1 MSKIVL
7 VTGASRGIGL
17 EAAKHFSK
25 EGYKVIG
32 TSRGDFNLGE
42 LIGDDSAISFQ
53 LDLMSKQSIKNLF
66 ADLKS
71 QDLLPSVLVNN
82 AGITKDQLFMRM
94 KDEDWDDVIET
105 NLNGLFRVTKA
116 FIKPMVKNKF
126 GRVINISSVAGLMGN
141 SGQVNY
147 SSSKSAMVG
156 FSRSLAKELGSRNIT
171 SNVVAP
177 GFIET
182 DMTTF
187 LNDDEKAEVSKNI
200 PMKRFGTV
208 EDVARCIV
216 FLASDEANYITG
228 QTISVDGGLF
238 TVSYTHLTLP
248 TIYSV

>member
-17 EAAKHFSK
+17 EAAKHFSR

-32 TSRGDFNLGE
+32 SSRGDFNLGE
-42 LIGDDSAISFQ
+42 LIGDESAISVQ
-53 LDLMSKQSIKNLF
+53 LDLMSKESIQNLF

-71 QDLLPSVLVNN
+71 EDLLPSVLVNN
-82 AGITKDQLFMRM
+82 AGITKDQLFLRM

-126 GRVINISSVAGLMGN
+126 GRVINISSVSGLMGN

-187 LNDDEKAEVSKNI
+187 LNDDEKVEVSKNI
-200 PMKRFGTV
+200 PMRRFGTV
-208 EDVARCIV
+208 EDVAKCIV

-238 TVSYTHLTLP
+238 MY
-248 TIYSV
+248 

>member
-32 TSRGDFNLGE
+32 SSRGDFNLGE
-42 LIGDDSAISFQ
+42 LIGDERAISAQ
-53 LDLMSKQSIKNLF
+53 LDLMSKESIKNLF
-66 ADLKS
+66 AELKS
-71 QDLLPSVLVNN
+71 EDLLPSVLDNN
-82 AGITKDQLFMRM
+82 AGITKDQLFLRM

-187 LNDDEKAEVSKNI
+187 LNDDEKVEVSKNI

-208 EDVARCIV
+208 QDVAKCIV

-228 QTISVDGGLF
+228 QIISVDGGLF
-238 TVSYTHLTLP
+238 MY
-248 TIYSV
+248 

>member
-32 TSRGDFNLGE
+32 SSRGDFNLGE
-42 LIGDDSAISFQ
+42 LIGDERAISAQ
-53 LDLMSKQSIKNLF
+53 LDLMSKESIKNLF

-71 QDLLPSVLVNN
+71 EDLLPSVLVNN
-82 AGITKDQLFMRM
+82 AGITKDQLFLRM

-171 SNVVAP
+171 STVVAP

-187 LNDDEKAEVSKNI
+187 LNDDEKVEVSKNI

-208 EDVARCIV
+208 EDVAKCIV

-228 QTISVDGGLF
+228 QTISCLL
-238 TVSYTHLTLP
+238 YTSP
-248 TIYSV
+248 SPRDS

>member
-17 EAAKHFSK
+17 EAAKRFSK

-32 TSRGDFNLGE
+32 TSRGDFNLGD
-42 LIGDDSAISFQ
+42 LIGDESAISAQ
-53 LDLMSKQSIKNLF
+53 LDLMSKESIQNLF

-71 QDLLPSVLVNN
+71 EDLLPSVLVNN
-82 AGITKDQLFMRM
+82 AGITKDQLFLRM

-126 GRVINISSVAGLMGN
+126 GRVINISSVSGLMGN

-187 LNDDEKAEVSKNI
+187 LNDDEKVEVSKNI
-200 PMKRFGTV
+200 PMRRFGTV
-208 EDVARCIV
+208 QDVAKCIA

-238 TVSYTHLTLP
+238 MY
-248 TIYSV
+248 

>member
-25 EGYKVIG
+25 DGYKVIG
-32 TSRGDFNLGE
+32 SSRGDFNLGE
-42 LIGDDSAISFQ
+42 LIGDESAISVQ
-53 LDLMSKQSIKNLF
+53 LDLMSKESIKNLF

-71 QDLLPSVLVNN
+71 DDLLPSVLVNN
-82 AGITKDQLFMRM
+82 AGITKDQLFLRM

-187 LNDDEKAEVSKNI
+187 LNDDEKVEVSKNI

-208 EDVARCIV
+208 EDVAKCIV
-216 FLASDEANYITG
+216 FLASDKANYITG

-238 TVSYTHLTLP
+238 MY
-248 TIYSV
+248 

>member
-17 EAAKHFSK
+17 EAAKYFSK

-42 LIGDDSAISFQ
+42 LIGDDNAISGQ
-53 LDLMSKQSIKNLF
+53 LDLMSKESIKNLF

-71 QDLLPSVLVNN
+71 KDLLPAVLVNN
-82 AGITKDQLFMRM
+82 AGITKDQLFLRM

-187 LNDDEKAEVSKNI
+187 LNDDEKVEVSKNI

-208 EDVARCIV
+208 EDVAKCIL

-238 TVSYTHLTLP
+238 MY
-248 TIYSV
+248 

>member
-32 TSRGDFNLGE
+32 SSRGDFNLGE
-42 LIGDDSAISFQ
+42 LIGDESAISVK
-53 LDLMSKQSIKNLF
+53 LDLMSKESIKNLF

-71 QDLLPSVLVNN
+71 EDLLPSVLVNN
-82 AGITKDQLFMRM
+82 AGITKDQLFLRM

-126 GRVINISSVAGLMGN
+126 GRIINISSVAGLMGN

-187 LNDDEKAEVSKNI
+187 LNDDEKVEVSKNI

-208 EDVARCIV
+208 QDVAKCIV

-238 TVSYTHLTLP
+238 MY
-248 TIYSV
+248 

>member
-7 VTGASRGIGL
+7 ITGASRGIGL

-32 TSRGDFNLGE
+32 TSRGDLNLGE
-42 LIGDDSAISFQ
+42 LISDDSAISVE
-53 LDLMSKQSIKNLF
+53 LDLMSKESIKNLF
-66 ADLKS
+66 AHLKS
-71 QDLLPSVLVNN
+71 KDLLPSVLVNN
-82 AGITKDQLFMRM
+82 AGITKDQLFLRM

-147 SSSKSAMVG
+147 SSSKSAMIG

-177 GFIET
+177 GFIDTE
-182 DMTTF
+182 MTTF
-187 LNDDEKAEVSKNI
+187 LNDDEKVEVSKNI

-208 EDVARCIV
+208 EDVAKCIL
-216 FLASDEANYITG
+216 FLASSEANYITG

-238 TVSYTHLTLP
+238 MY
-248 TIYSV
+248 

>member
-1 MSKIVL
+1 MNKIVL

-25 EGYKVIG
+25 DGYMVIG
-32 TSRGDFNLGE
+32 SSRNDFNLGK
-42 LIGDDSAISFQ
+42 LIGDDSAMSVQ
-53 LDLMSKQSIKNLF
+53 LDLMSKESIKSVF
-66 ADLKS
+66 SDLKS
-71 QDLLPSVLVNN
+71 KDLLPSVLVNN
-82 AGITKDQLFMRM
+82 AGITKDQLFLRM

-147 SSSKSAMVG
+147 ASSKSAMVG
-156 FSRSLAKELGSRNIT
+156 FSKSLAKELGSRNIT

-187 LNDDEKAEVSKNI
+187 LDDDEKAKLSNNI
-200 PMKRFGTV
+200 PMNRFGTV
-208 EDVARCIV
+208 EDVAKCIV
-216 FLASDEANYITG
+216 FLASDKANYITG
-228 QTISVDGGLF
+228 QTISVDGGL
-238 TVSYTHLTLP
+238 YM
-248 TIYSV
+248 Y

>member
-25 EGYKVIG
+25 EGYRVIG

-42 LIGDDSAISFQ
+42 LIGDDSAISTQ
-53 LDLMSKQSIKNLF
+53 LDLISRESIKNLF

-71 QDLLPSVLVNN
+71 EDLLPSVLVNN
-82 AGITKDQLFMRM
+82 AGITKDQLFLRM

-171 SNVVAP
+171 SNVIAP

-187 LNDDEKAEVSKNI
+187 LNDDEKVEVSKNI

-208 EDVARCIV
+208 QDVAKCIV

-238 TVSYTHLTLP
+238 MY
-248 TIYSV
+248 

>member
-32 TSRGDFNLGE
+32 SSRGVFNLGE
-42 LIGDDSAISFQ
+42 LIGDESAISVQ
-53 LDLMSKQSIKNLF
+53 LDLMSKESIKNLF

-71 QDLLPSVLVNN
+71 EDLLPSVLVNN
-82 AGITKDQLFMRM
+82 AGITKDQLFLRM

-187 LNDDEKAEVSKNI
+187 LNDDEKVEVSKNI

-208 EDVARCIV
+208 QDVAKCIV

-238 TVSYTHLTLP
+238 MY
-248 TIYSV
+248 

>member
-25 EGYKVIG
+25 EGYMVIG
-32 TSRGDFNLGE
+32 SSRGDFNLGE
-42 LIGDDSAISFQ
+42 LIGDESAISVQ
-53 LDLMSKQSIKNLF
+53 LDLMSKESIKNLF

-71 QDLLPSVLVNN
+71 EDLLPSVLVNN
-82 AGITKDQLFMRM
+82 AGITKDQLFLRM

-147 SSSKSAMVG
+147 SSSKSAMIG

-187 LNDDEKAEVSKNI
+187 LNDEEKIEVSKNI

-208 EDVARCIV
+208 QDVAKCIV

-238 TVSYTHLTLP
+238 MY
-248 TIYSV
+248 

>member
-17 EAAKHFSK
+17 EVAKHFSK

-42 LIGDDSAISFQ
+42 LIGDERAISAQ
-53 LDLMSKQSIKNLF
+53 LDLMSKESIKNLF
-66 ADLKS
+66 AELKS
-71 QDLLPSVLVNN
+71 EDLLPSVLVNN
-82 AGITKDQLFMRM
+82 AGITKDQLFLRM

-187 LNDDEKAEVSKNI
+187 LNDDEKVEVSKNI

-208 EDVARCIV
+208 QDVAKCIV

-228 QTISVDGGLF
+228 QVISIDGGLF
-238 TVSYTHLTLP
+238 MY
-248 TIYSV
+248 

>member
-1 MSKIVL
+1 MNKIVL

-17 EAAKHFSK
+17 EVAKLFSK

-32 TSRGDFNLGE
+32 TSRGDFNLGD
-42 LIGDDSAISFQ
+42 LIGDRSAMSVQ
-53 LDLMSKQSIKNLF
+53 LDLMSKESINDLF
-66 ADLKS
+66 EVLKS
-71 QDLLPSVLVNN
+71 KDILPSVLINN
-82 AGITKDQLFMRM
+82 AGITKDQLFLRM
-94 KDEDWDDVIET
+94 KDKDWDEVIET

-187 LNDDEKAEVSKNI
+187 LNDDDKIEVSKNI

-208 EDVARCIV
+208 EDVAKCIV
-216 FLASDEANYITG
+216 FLASDNANYITG
-228 QTISVDGGLF
+228 QIISVDGGLF
-238 TVSYTHLTLP
+238 MY
-248 TIYSV
+248 

>member
-1 MSKIVL
+1 MSV
-7 VTGASRGIGL
+7 
-17 EAAKHFSK
+17 
-25 EGYKVIG
+25 
-32 TSRGDFNLGE
+32 
-42 LIGDDSAISFQ
+42 Q
-53 LDLMSKQSIKNLF
+53 LDLMSKESINDLF
-66 ADLKS
+66 EDLKS
-71 QDLLPSVLVNN
+71 KDILPSVLINN
-82 AGITKDQLFMRM
+82 AGITKDQLFLRM
-94 KDEDWDDVIET
+94 KDKDWDEVIET

-187 LNDDEKAEVSKNI
+187 LTDDDKIEVSKNI

-208 EDVARCIV
+208 EDVAKCIV
-216 FLASDEANYITG
+216 FLASDNANYITG
-228 QTISVDGGLF
+228 QIISVDGGLF
-238 TVSYTHLTLP
+238 MY
-248 TIYSV
+248 

>member
-7 VTGASRGIGL
+7 ITGASRGIGL

-32 TSRGDFNLGE
+32 TSRGEFNLDE
-42 LIGDDSAISFQ
+42 LIGDDSAISVQ
-53 LDLMSKQSIKNLF
+53 LDLVSKESIKNLF

-71 QDLLPSVLVNN
+71 EDLLPSVLVNN
-82 AGITKDQLFMRM
+82 AGITKDQIFLRM

-147 SSSKSAMVG
+147 SSSKSSMVG

-187 LNDDEKAEVSKNI
+187 LSDAEKQEVSKNI
-200 PMKRFGTV
+200 PMKRFGSV
-208 EDVARCIV
+208 EDVAKCIV

-238 TVSYTHLTLP
+238 MY
-248 TIYSV
+248 

>member
-32 TSRGDFNLGE
+32 SSRGDFNLGE
-42 LIGDDSAISFQ
+42 LIGDESAISVQ
-53 LDLMSKQSIKNLF
+53 LDLMSKESIKNLF

-71 QDLLPSVLVNN
+71 EDLLPSVLVNN
-82 AGITKDQLFMRM
+82 AGITKDQLFLRM

-116 FIKPMVKNKF
+116 FIKPMVKNRF
-126 GRVINISSVAGLMGN
+126 GRVVNISSVAGLMGN

-187 LNDDEKAEVSKNI
+187 LNDDEKVEVSKNI

-208 EDVARCIV
+208 QDVAKCIV

-238 TVSYTHLTLP
+238 MY
-248 TIYSV
+248 

>member
-7 VTGASRGIGL
+7 VTGASRGVGL

-32 TSRGDFNLGE
+32 TSRGDFNLCE
-42 LIGDDSAISFQ
+42 LIGDDSAISVQ

-66 ADLKS
+66 VDLKS

-238 TVSYTHLTLP
+238 MY
-248 TIYSV
+248 

>member
-42 LIGDDSAISFQ
+42 LIGDESAISVQ
-53 LDLMSKQSIKNLF
+53 LDLMSKESIKNLF

-71 QDLLPSVLVNN
+71 EDLLPSVLVNN
-82 AGITKDQLFMRM
+82 AGITKDQLFLRM

-187 LNDDEKAEVSKNI
+187 LNDDEKVEVSKNI

-208 EDVARCIV
+208 EDVAKCIV

-238 TVSYTHLTLP
+238 MY
-248 TIYSV
+248 

>member
-1 MSKIVL
+1 MNKIVL

-17 EAAKHFSK
+17 EVAKLFSK

-32 TSRGDFNLGE
+32 TSRGDFNLGD
-42 LIGDDSAISFQ
+42 LIGDSSAMSVQ
-53 LDLMSKQSIKNLF
+53 LDLMSKESINDLF
-66 ADLKS
+66 EVLKS
-71 QDLLPSVLVNN
+71 EDILPSVLINN
-82 AGITKDQLFMRM
+82 AGITKDQLFLRM
-94 KDEDWDDVIET
+94 KDKDWDEVIET

-187 LNDDEKAEVSKNI
+187 LNDDDKIEVSKNI

-208 EDVARCIV
+208 EDVAKCIV
-216 FLASDEANYITG
+216 FLASDNANYITG
-228 QTISVDGGLF
+228 QIISVDGGLF
-238 TVSYTHLTLP
+238 MY
-248 TIYSV
+248 

>member
-1 MSKIVL
+1 MNKIVL

-17 EAAKHFSK
+17 EVAKLFSK

-32 TSRGDFNLGE
+32 TSRGDFNLGD
-42 LIGDDSAISFQ
+42 LIGDSSAMSVQ
-53 LDLMSKQSIKNLF
+53 LDLMSKESINDLF
-66 ADLKS
+66 EVLKS
-71 QDLLPSVLVNN
+71 KDILPSVLINN
-82 AGITKDQLFMRM
+82 AGITKDQLFLRM
-94 KDEDWDDVIET
+94 KDKDWDEVIET

-187 LNDDEKAEVSKNI
+187 LNDDEKIEVSKNI

-208 EDVARCIV
+208 EDVAKCIV
-216 FLASDEANYITG
+216 FLASDNANYITG
-228 QTISVDGGLF
+228 QIISVDGGLF
-238 TVSYTHLTLP
+238 MY
-248 TIYSV
+248 

>member
-32 TSRGDFNLGE
+32 SSRGDFNLGE
-42 LIGDDSAISFQ
+42 LIGDESAISVQ
-53 LDLMSKQSIKNLF
+53 LDLMSKESIKNLF

-71 QDLLPSVLVNN
+71 KDLLPAVLVNN
-82 AGITKDQLFMRM
+82 AGITKDQLFLRM

-147 SSSKSAMVG
+147 SASKSAMVG

-171 SNVVAP
+171 SNVIAP

-187 LNDDEKAEVSKNI
+187 LNDDDKIEVSKNI

-208 EDVARCIV
+208 EDVAKCIV
-216 FLASDEANYITG
+216 FLASDNANYITG
-228 QTISVDGGLF
+228 QIISVDGGLF
-238 TVSYTHLTLP
+238 MY
-248 TIYSV
+248 

>member
-32 TSRGDFNLGE
+32 SSRGDFNLGE
-42 LIGDDSAISFQ
+42 LIGDESAISVQ
-53 LDLMSKQSIKNLF
+53 LDLMSKESIKNLF

-71 QDLLPSVLVNN
+71 DDLLPSVLVNN
-82 AGITKDQLFMRM
+82 AGITKDQLFLRM

-187 LNDDEKAEVSKNI
+187 LNDDEKVEVSKNI
-200 PMKRFGTV
+200 PMRRFGTV
-208 EDVARCIV
+208 EDVAKCIV

-238 TVSYTHLTLP
+238 MY
-248 TIYSV
+248 

>member
-1 MSKIVL
+1 MSKVVL

-42 LIGDDSAISFQ
+42 LIGDDSAISVQ

-66 ADLKS
+66 VDLKS

-116 FIKPMVKNKF
+116 FIKPMVRNKF

-238 TVSYTHLTLP
+238 MY
-248 TIYSV
+248 

>member
-32 TSRGDFNLGE
+32 SSRGDFNLGE
-42 LIGDDSAISFQ
+42 LIGDESAISVQ
-53 LDLMSKQSIKNLF
+53 LDLMSKESIKNLF

-71 QDLLPSVLVNN
+71 EDLLPSVLVNN
-82 AGITKDQLFMRM
+82 AGITKDQLFLRM

-187 LNDDEKAEVSKNI
+187 LNDDEKVEVSKNI

-208 EDVARCIV
+208 KDVAKCIV
-216 FLASDEANYITG
+216 FLASNEANYITG

-238 TVSYTHLTLP
+238 MY
-248 TIYSV
+248 

>member
-1 MSKIVL
+1 MNKIVL

-17 EAAKHFSK
+17 EVAKLFSK
-25 EGYKVIG
+25 EGYRVIG
-32 TSRGDFNLGE
+32 TSRGDFNLGD
-42 LIGDDSAISFQ
+42 LIGDSSAMSVQ
-53 LDLMSKQSIKNLF
+53 LDLMSKESINDLF
-66 ADLKS
+66 EVLKS
-71 QDLLPSVLVNN
+71 KDILPSVLINN
-82 AGITKDQLFMRM
+82 AGITKDQLFLRM
-94 KDEDWDDVIET
+94 KDKDWDEVIET

-187 LNDDEKAEVSKNI
+187 LNDDDKIEVSKNI

-208 EDVARCIV
+208 EDVAKCIV
-216 FLASDEANYITG
+216 FLASDNANYITG
-228 QTISVDGGLF
+228 QIISVDGGLF
-238 TVSYTHLTLP
+238 MY
-248 TIYSV
+248 

>member
-42 LIGDDSAISFQ
+42 LIGDDSAISVQ

-171 SNVVAP
+171 SNVIAP

-200 PMKRFGTV
+200 QMKRFGTV
-208 EDVARCIV
+208 EDVARCIM

-238 TVSYTHLTLP
+238 MY
-248 TIYSV
+248 

>member
-7 VTGASRGIGL
+7 VSGASRGIGL

-32 TSRGDFNLGE
+32 SSRGDFNLGE
-42 LIGDDSAISFQ
+42 LIGDDSAISIQ

-171 SNVVAP
+171 SNVIAP

-187 LNDDEKAEVSKNI
+187 LNDDEKVEVSKNI

-208 EDVARCIV
+208 QDVAKCIV

-228 QTISVDGGLF
+228 QVISVDGGLF
-238 TVSYTHLTLP
+238 MY
-248 TIYSV
+248 

>member
-42 LIGDDSAISFQ
+42 LIGDDRAISAK
-53 LDLMSKQSIKNLF
+53 LDLMSKESIKNLF
-66 ADLKS
+66 VDLKS
-71 QDLLPSVLVNN
+71 KDILPAVLVNN
-82 AGITKDQLFMRM
+82 AGITKDQLFLRM

-187 LNDDEKAEVSKNI
+187 LNDDEKVEVSKNI

-208 EDVARCIV
+208 QDVAKCIV

-228 QTISVDGGLF
+228 QVISIDGGLF
-238 TVSYTHLTLP
+238 MY
-248 TIYSV
+248 

>member
-1 MSKIVL
+1 MNKIVL

-17 EAAKHFSK
+17 EVAKLFSM
-25 EGYKVIG
+25 EGYKVVG
-32 TSRGDFNLGE
+32 TSRGDFNLGD
-42 LIGDDSAISFQ
+42 LIGDSSAMSVQ
-53 LDLMSKQSIKNLF
+53 LDLMSKESINDLF
-66 ADLKS
+66 EVLKS
-71 QDLLPSVLVNN
+71 KDMLPSVLINN
-82 AGITKDQLFMRM
+82 AGITKDQLFLRM
-94 KDEDWDDVIET
+94 KDKDWDEVIET

-116 FIKPMVKNKF
+116 LIKPMVKNKF

-147 SSSKSAMVG
+147 SSSKSAMIG

-187 LNDDEKAEVSKNI
+187 LNDDEKIEVSKNI

-208 EDVARCIV
+208 EDVAKCIL
-216 FLASDEANYITG
+216 FLASDKANYITG
-228 QTISVDGGLF
+228 QIISVDGGLF
-238 TVSYTHLTLP
+238 MY
-248 TIYSV
+248 

>member
-32 TSRGDFNLGE
+32 SSRGDFNLGE
-42 LIGDDSAISFQ
+42 LIGDESAISVK
-53 LDLMSKQSIKNLF
+53 LDLMSKESIQNLF

-71 QDLLPSVLVNN
+71 EDLLPSVLVNN
-82 AGITKDQLFMRM
+82 AGITKDQLFLRM

-187 LNDDEKAEVSKNI
+187 LNDDEKVEVSKNI

-208 EDVARCIV
+208 QDVAKCIV

-238 TVSYTHLTLP
+238 MY
-248 TIYSV
+248 

>member
-42 LIGDDSAISFQ
+42 LIGDDSAISVQ
-53 LDLMSKQSIKNLF
+53 LDLMSKESIKNLF

-71 QDLLPSVLVNN
+71 QDLLPAVLVNN
-82 AGITKDQLFMRM
+82 AGITKDQLFLRM

-187 LNDDEKAEVSKNI
+187 LNDDEKVEVSKNI

-208 EDVARCIV
+208 EDVAKCIV

-238 TVSYTHLTLP
+238 MY
-248 TIYSV
+248 

>member
-42 LIGDDSAISFQ
+42 LIGDDSAISVQ
-53 LDLMSKQSIKNLF
+53 LDLMSKGSIKNLF

-82 AGITKDQLFMRM
+82 AGITKDQLFLRM

-187 LNDDEKAEVSKNI
+187 LNNDEKVEVSKNI

-208 EDVARCIV
+208 KDVAKCIV

-238 TVSYTHLTLP
+238 MY
-248 TIYSV
+248 

>member
-17 EAAKHFSK
+17 EAAKHFSR

-32 TSRGDFNLGE
+32 SSRGDFNLGE
-42 LIGDDSAISFQ
+42 LIGDESAISVQ
-53 LDLMSKQSIKNLF
+53 LDLMSKESIQNLF

-71 QDLLPSVLVNN
+71 ENLLPSVLVNN
-82 AGITKDQLFMRM
+82 AGITKDQLFLRM

-126 GRVINISSVAGLMGN
+126 GRVINISSVSGLMGN

-187 LNDDEKAEVSKNI
+187 LNDDEKVEVSKNI
-200 PMKRFGTV
+200 PMRRFGTV
-208 EDVARCIV
+208 EDVAKCIV

-238 TVSYTHLTLP
+238 MY
-248 TIYSV
+248 

>member
-1 MSKIVL
+1 MKLYLCSVRSN
-7 VTGASRGIGL
+7 V
-17 EAAKHFSK
+17 K
-25 EGYKVIG
+25 E
-32 TSRGDFNLGE
+32 
-42 LIGDDSAISFQ
+42 
-53 LDLMSKQSIKNLF
+53 SIKNLF

-71 QDLLPSVLVNN
+71 EDLLPSVLVNN
-82 AGITKDQLFMRM
+82 AGITKDQIFLRM

-187 LNDDEKAEVSKNI
+187 LSDAEKKEVSKNI
-200 PMKRFGTV
+200 PMKRFGSV
-208 EDVARCIV
+208 EDVAKCIV

-238 TVSYTHLTLP
+238 MY
-248 TIYSV
+248 

>member
-32 TSRGDFNLGE
+32 SSRGDFNLGE
-42 LIGDDSAISFQ
+42 LIGDESAISVQ
-53 LDLMSKQSIKNLF
+53 LDLMSKESIKNLF

-71 QDLLPSVLVNN
+71 EDLLPSVLVNN
-82 AGITKDQLFMRM
+82 AGITKDQLFLRM

-187 LNDDEKAEVSKNI
+187 LNDDEKVEVSKNI

-208 EDVARCIV
+208 QDVAKCIV

-238 TVSYTHLTLP
+238 MY
-248 TIYSV
+248 

>member
-32 TSRGDFNLGE
+32 SSRGDFNLGE
-42 LIGDDSAISFQ
+42 LIGDESAISVQ
-53 LDLMSKQSIKNLF
+53 LDLMSKESIKNLF

-71 QDLLPSVLVNN
+71 EDLLPSVLVNN
-82 AGITKDQLFMRM
+82 AGITKDQLFLRM

-126 GRVINISSVAGLMGN
+126 GRVINISSVSGLMGN

-187 LNDDEKAEVSKNI
+187 LNDDEKVEVSKNI

-208 EDVARCIV
+208 QDVAKCIV

-238 TVSYTHLTLP
+238 MY
-248 TIYSV
+248 